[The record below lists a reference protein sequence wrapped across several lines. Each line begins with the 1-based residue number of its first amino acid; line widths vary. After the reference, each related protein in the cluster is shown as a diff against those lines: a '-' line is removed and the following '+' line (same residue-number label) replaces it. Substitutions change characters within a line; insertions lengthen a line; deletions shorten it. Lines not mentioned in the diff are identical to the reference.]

1 MPYSPLLMT
10 LIFIKPGA
18 GGGGETISLVAAK
31 RPCRNSDTRLDVR
44 RLGFGS
50 RVIEA
55 THPANTCVSTP
66 SLCNAN
72 FAEVSL
78 GNTTSEG
85 ETEAW
90 KPLNPA

>member
-1 MPYSPLLMT
+1 MPYSSSIMT
-10 LIFIKPGA
+10 LIFIKPRRDEA
-18 GGGGETISLVAAK
+18 GRPISLAAPK
-31 RPCRNSDTRLDVR
+31 RSFKAARKWTDVQR
-44 RLGFGS
+44 FSFRSPLA
-50 RVIEA
+50 EA
-55 THPANTCVSTP
+55 MLPANTCVSTP

-90 KPLNPA
+90 KSL